1 MSDKSVSS
9 TAFTVLQGL
18 VYMGLYSDH
27 KYLVSEETCL
37 NAQKIMS
44 MSEVG
49 SKRLAQ
55 CKSVFYHKI
64 ANIQEWALLPGIR
77 LHYAL
82 RKRKIEQITKQ
93 AIDNGCTQVIN
104 LGAGF
109 DCLLWQLHDKYKQV
123 NFIEV
128 DHPTTSKYKKAALE
142 NDVDTDNFHFL
153 EVDFSHQILQEE
165 LKRYSAFNPN
175 LKTLFI
181 AEGVLMY
188 LSESDIR
195 SLFSSMS
202 KLIQQ
207 ECTFC
212 FTCLE
217 PVQSEKNNTPWLLQL
232 YLRMIGE
239 PLQCVV
245 DSKEMS
251 GFLSEVNA
259 ELLSISDTNDMVA
272 EFIQKPL
279 NQALHHGEYVVL
291 SKILN

>member
-9 TAFTVLQGL
+9 TAFTVSQGL

-37 NAQKIMS
+37 SAQKIMS
-44 MSEVG
+44 MSDVG
-49 SKRLAQ
+49 SKRLSQ

-64 ANIQEWALLPGIR
+64 AGIQEWALLPGIR

-109 DCLLWQLHDKYKQV
+109 DCLLWQLHGQYNHV

-128 DHPTTSKYKKAALE
+128 DHPTTSKYKKSALE
-142 NDVDTDNFHFL
+142 SDVYTDNFHFL
-153 EVDFSHQILQEE
+153 EVDFSHQSLQEE
-165 LKRYSAFNPN
+165 LNQLPEFNPN

-195 SLFSSMS
+195 ALFSSMGN
-202 KLIQQ
+202 LIQQ
-207 ECTFC
+207 ECMFC

-217 PVQSEKNNTPWLLQL
+217 PVQSEKNNTRWLLQL
-232 YLRMIGE
+232 YLRFIGE

-245 DSKEMS
+245 DSKEMPA
-251 GFLSEVNA
+251 FLSEVNA
-259 ELLSISDTNDMVA
+259 ELISISDTNDMVEA
-272 EFIQKPL
+272 FIKEPL